1 MVNIDKWKVILILLV
16 CFMAPLYALP
26 NVLGDAKATAI
37 FGEMPGWMPGKTVNL
52 GLDLQGGSHLL
63 LKVEMDE
70 VIAERIDGLS
80 GTARSVLRKERIRPV
95 GLRKTRDGITF
106 KLSEGDDRKAVI
118 SLLRKELDQ
127 GLLISQDDGVV
138 TAKYSDQAIIDLK
151 RSTIQQSIE
160 IIRRR
165 VDETGTR
172 EPSIQ
177 AQGEDR
183 ILVQLPGVENP
194 ERIKELLG
202 RTARMTFHLVDMDAT
217 PQQISAG
224 DLSSGSR
231 VLPMADG
238 TGQIAIRRRSLLSG
252 EMLTDSQPSF
262 DQFGE
267 SVVSFRFNSIGAR
280 KFGDITKENTGNLF
294 AIVLDGE
301 VVTAPRINEPITGG
315 SGQISGSFT
324 PQSANDLAILLRAGA
339 LPAPLTVAEERSV
352 GPSLGAD
359 SVAAGEI
366 ASLVGLA
373 GVLIFMLFAYGR
385 FGFYADIALVMNMIF
400 IIAALSL
407 LQATLTLPGIAGI
420 VLTIGMAVDANVLI
434 FERIREEIAAG
445 RSPIAAVDKGYGGA
459 MSTIMDANLTTL
471 IAAALLYIY
480 GTGPV
485 RGFAVT
491 LTVGIITS
499 LFSAI
504 YVTRLMV
511 IFWLRRKRP
520 ETLKI

>member
-1 MVNIDKWKVILILLV
+1 MVNIAKWKIYLVLLICVL
-16 CFMAPLYALP
+16 APIYALP
-26 NVLGDAKATAI
+26 NILSTDVMAKLPAWV
-37 FGEMPGWMPGKTVNL
+37 PHKTVNL

-70 VIAERIDGLS
+70 VIAERIDA
-80 GTARSVLRKERIRPV
+80 TAATTRSLLRKERIRPI
-95 GLRKTRDGITF
+95 GLRKNKDGVSF
-106 KLSEGDDRKAVI
+106 KLAKTDERKKVL
-118 SLLRKELDQ
+118 SLLRKDLDQ
-127 GLLISQDDGVV
+127 GLYISADDDLVNIL
-138 TAKYSDQAIIDLK
+138 YSEQTITEIK
-151 RSTIQQSIE
+151 RNTIQQSIE

-172 EPSIQ
+172 EPTIQ

-217 PQQISAG
+217 PQQIASG
-224 DLSSGSR
+224 DVSSGSR
-231 VLPMADG
+231 IVPMADG
-238 TGQIAIRRRSLLSG
+238 EGGQPIAIRRRSLLSG
-252 EMLTDSQPSF
+252 EMLVDSQPSF

-280 KFGDITKENTGNLF
+280 KFGEITRENTGKLF
-294 AIVLDGE
+294 AIVLDDE

-324 PQSANDLAILLRAGA
+324 PESANDLAILLRAGA

-359 SVAAGEI
+359 SVAAGKI
-366 ASLVGLA
+366 ASLVGLG

-385 FGFYADIALVMNMIF
+385 FGFYADIALVMNMVF

-434 FERIREEIAAG
+434 FERIREEVAAG
-445 RSPIAAVDKGYGGA
+445 RSPISAIDKGYAGA

-471 IAAALLYIY
+471 IAAALLYVY

-499 LFSAI
+499 LFAAI

-511 IFWLRRKRP
+511 VFWLRRARP
-520 ETLKI
+520 NTLKI

>member
-1 MVNIDKWKVILILLV
+1 MVNIEKWKIILILLI
-16 CFMAPLYALP
+16 CLLAPIYALP
-26 NVLGDAKATAI
+26 NVLSADVLAK
-37 FGEMPGWMPGKTVNL
+37 MPSWVPHKTVNL

-70 VIAERIDGLS
+70 VIAERIDS
-80 GTARSVLRKERIRPV
+80 TAASTRSLLRKERIRPA
-95 GLRKTRDGITF
+95 GLRKTRNGITF
-106 KLSEGDDRKAVI
+106 KLSETEEIKKVP
-118 SLLRKELDQ
+118 SLLRRELDQ
-127 GLLISQDDGVV
+127 GLLIDEDDGTITVEY
-138 TAKYSDQAIIDLK
+138 TEQAIMEIK

-172 EPSIQ
+172 EPTIQ

-202 RTARMTFHLVDMDAT
+202 RTARMTFHLVDMDVT
-217 PQQISAG
+217 PQQIAAG
-224 DLSSGSR
+224 QVPSGSR

-238 TGQIAIRRRSLLSG
+238 GGNIAIRRRSLLSG

-262 DQFGE
+262 DQYGE

-280 KFGDITKENTGNLF
+280 KFGDITKENTGKLF

-315 SGQISGSFT
+315 SGQISGNFT

-359 SVAAGEI
+359 SVAAGKI
-366 ASLVGLA
+366 ASLVGLG
-373 GVLIFMLFAYGR
+373 GVLVFMLFAYGR
-385 FGFYADIALVMNMIF
+385 FGFYADLALVMNMVF

-434 FERIREEIAAG
+434 FERIREEVAAG

-471 IAAALLYIY
+471 IAAALLYVY

-491 LTVGIITS
+491 LTVGIVTS
-499 LFSAI
+499 LFAAI
-504 YVTRLMV
+504 YVTRLLV
-511 IFWLRRKRP
+511 VFWLRRNRP
-520 ETLKI
+520 DTLKI